1 VLVFGHLGFTTGI
14 FSLIEEKLGYR
25 IDYRVVFIGALLPD
39 MIDKPLGMILLPL
52 HNGRVFAH
60 TLLFALMLL
69 SLSLKRSEFSI
80 LSIAVLLHLAE
91 DEMWLEPGTLLYP
104 IYGMFPEREFASFP
118 EYVARMISEYT
129 HLSNTLLF
137 EIAGIAIL
145 LLFILRKM
153 GRL

>member
-1 VLVFGHLGFTTGI
+1 MLVFGHLGFTTGI

-69 SLSLKRSEFSI
+69 SLSLKRSE
-80 LSIAVLLHLAE
+80 
-91 DEMWLEPGTLLYP
+91 
-104 IYGMFPEREFASFP
+104 
-118 EYVARMISEYT
+118 
-129 HLSNTLLF
+129 
-137 EIAGIAIL
+137 
-145 LLFILRKM
+145 
-153 GRL
+153 